1 MPGLPLRPQWLKI
14 QREDL
19 ERSKMSLGHLGMPI
33 LWFVGDFRNVGFNEI
48 IGFTG
53 VSVCF
58 VAVAVSWYQIRR
70 DAQNQPR

>member
-1 MPGLPLRPQWLKI
+1 
-14 QREDL
+14 
-19 ERSKMSLGHLGMPI
+19 MSIGHLGMPI
-33 LWFVGDFRNVGFNEI
+33 LWFFGDFRNVGFNEI

-58 VAVAVSWYQIRR
+58 VAVAISWYQIRR

>member
-1 MPGLPLRPQWLKI
+1 
-14 QREDL
+14 
-19 ERSKMSLGHLGMPI
+19 MSLGHLGMPI